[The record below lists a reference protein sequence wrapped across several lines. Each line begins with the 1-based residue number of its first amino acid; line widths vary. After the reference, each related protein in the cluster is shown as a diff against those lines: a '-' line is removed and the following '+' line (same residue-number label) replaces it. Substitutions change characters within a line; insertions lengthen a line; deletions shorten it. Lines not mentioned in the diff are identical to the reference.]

1 MAASGDPR
9 RASGYAL
16 GMTDPAYRPPTQSDP
31 TSQASGTAPVAAKKR
46 SFSVGQLLAAILF
59 VLVVI
64 FIVENTDNV
73 KIRII
78 AGPKVNAPVFVAL
91 LIAAVAG
98 ALISELLRF
107 RRKHHQRR

>member
-1 MAASGDPR
+1 M
-9 RASGYAL
+9 
-16 GMTDPAYRPPTQSDP
+16 
-31 TSQASGTAPVAAKKR
+31 
-46 SFSVGQLLAAILF
+46 
-59 VLVVI
+59 LVVI

-107 RRKHHQRR
+107 RRKHKRR